1 VAVGIVFR
9 DDVGHDSAKQVA
21 TTCNKLGRWWTTQD
35 TYKARTGMKHAT
47 IAIILILVITAL
59 AAPVAHA
66 QRAPETT
73 ARVAVQRK
81 AMQALGAIDGVWRG
95 TTTEYRQG
103 GKSLVRG
110 YTEHITST
118 LDGTLKLLE
127 GRKQDVEGAD
137 RFHVFCVLSHDP
149 ETGRYTLRAYWPF
162 GEIGDAPFTV
172 NPDGFGWRI
181 ELPDGKRIVATG
193 TIKGGVWHEKIE
205 FVAPGQPPQLMEER
219 VLKRVGD

>member
-1 VAVGIVFR
+1 MKRFLLAALLILTLVAFAPVG
-9 DDVGHDSAKQVA
+9 AQQVA
-21 TTCNKLGRWWTTQD
+21 D
-35 TYKARTGMKHAT
+35 AS
-47 IAIILILVITAL
+47 
-59 AAPVAHA
+59 
-66 QRAPETT
+66 
-73 ARVAVQRK
+73 ARVVAQK
-81 AMQALGAIDGVWRG
+81 QAMQALGLIDGLWRG
-95 TTTEYRQG
+95 TTTEYRPDG
-103 GKSLVRG
+103 TKLERG
-110 YTEHITST
+110 YTEHITSS

-193 TIKGGVWHEKIE
+193 TIKDGVWREKIE
-205 FVAPGQPPQLMEER
+205 FVAPGQPLQLMEER
-219 VLKRVGD
+219 VLKRAVD